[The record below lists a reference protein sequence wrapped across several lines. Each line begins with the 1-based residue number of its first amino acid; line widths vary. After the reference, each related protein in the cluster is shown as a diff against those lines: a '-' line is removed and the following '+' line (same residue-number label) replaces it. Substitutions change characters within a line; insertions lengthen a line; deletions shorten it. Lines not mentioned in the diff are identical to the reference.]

1 MIRPTMNEPPMTIGE
16 FAARS
21 SLSPK
26 ALRGYDEL
34 GLLVPDRVDPDTGYR
49 WYTADQ
55 LGRARLVAL
64 LRYLDMPRNRIIQ
77 VLQLPGD
84 RAADAVRNYWN
95 EREQAIATRRPVLAY
110 VCGLLEGAEEPMET
124 SYQIESRSVPDR
136 AVLSVLRHVS
146 LAEAG
151 AVLGGLLGRMASSG
165 PGLRGLLGCPYT
177 VYHGAVTEDSDGPVE
192 LVRPMADL
200 QQAEL
205 AAAALGD
212 IQARTDQ
219 AHDELLIRLTLA
231 EVGWPALLPVLD
243 ALVAQARTL
252 GRSPAGK
259 PRQVMIADWRTVA
272 ADQIAC
278 ELVLALAPI

>member
-1 MIRPTMNEPPMTIGE
+1 MSERMTSEQSMTIGE

-21 SLSPK
+21 QLSPK
-26 ALRGYDEL
+26 ALRGYEEL

-64 LRYLDMPRNRIIQ
+64 LRHLEMPRSRIIQ
-77 VLQLPGD
+77 ALQLPGD
-84 RAADAVRNYWN
+84 RAAAAVRDYWT

-110 VCGLLEGAEEPMET
+110 VCGLLEGAQEPMET
-124 SYQIESRSVPDR
+124 SYQIETRSVPER
-136 AVLSVLRHVS
+136 AVLSALRHVH

-151 AVLGGLLGRMASSG
+151 PVLGGLLGRMASSG
-165 PGLRGLLGCPYT
+165 PGLSGLLGCPYT

-200 QQAEL
+200 AQAER

-212 IQARTDQ
+212 VQARTDR

-243 ALVAQARTL
+243 ALEAQARAL
-252 GRSPAGK
+252 QRSPAGNA
-259 PRQVMIADWRTVA
+259 RQVMIADWRTVA
-272 ADQIAC
+272 PDQIAC
-278 ELVLALAPI
+278 ELVLPLAPA